1 MLFPTY
7 QFLIFFIII
16 FSFGISLKKDVV
28 RYKIFILIVSLV
40 FYGFWSWQF
49 LCLLILCTIIN
60 YLFLIP
66 LPQNKSKFILIVAL
80 IFNIGYLGIFKY
92 YNFFINS
99 LLENITTLNIPE
111 TLTTLQIFAPL
122 GVSFYIFRIISHL
135 IDSYQQK
142 IPHPSFIN
150 YATYITYFPQIT
162 SGPISRA
169 PEFYQQLNTPNH
181 YDYKIEQV
189 IVLILSGL
197 FKKYTLSS
205 FLFNFTQSPFKLP
218 HNYSSLDLILSAIAY
233 SCLIYVDFSGYS
245 DLANA
250 ISSLLGFAPIQNFN
264 MPYRSRS
271 LQEFWQRWH
280 ISLSEWLR
288 DYLYIPLGGNRKGKI
303 RQYMNLI
310 ITMLIGGFWHGAG
323 LNFIVWGGLHGIGL
337 IINHTWKKL
346 TQNWEIPSD
355 TFGDRLLNILSCF
368 VTFTFITGTWI
379 FFNTSS
385 WENAINF
392 CQEIFTS
399 DIKKVTFNVWQLYA
413 VFITVASMTFYGDK
427 IRKSLMIVL
436 SLKNV
441 FFRVAIVSGFVY
453 AILML
458 GPSTIP
464 PFIYFGF

>member
-16 FSFGISLKKDVV
+16 FSIGISWKKDVV
-28 RYKIFILIVSLV
+28 RYKIFLLIVSLV

-49 LCLLILCTIIN
+49 LGLLSLCTIIN

-66 LPQNKSKFILIVAL
+66 LGQKKSKFVLIVAL
-80 IFNIGYLGIFKY
+80 IFNIGYLGVFKY

-99 LLENITTLNIPE
+99 LLENITTLKIPE
-111 TLTTLQIFAPL
+111 NLTTLQIFVPL

-135 IDSYQQK
+135 IDSYQQT
-142 IPHPSFIN
+142 ITHPSFIN
-150 YATYITYFPQIT
+150 YATYITYFPQIA
-162 SGPISRA
+162 SGPITRA
-169 PEFYQQLNTPNH
+169 PEFYQQLNTPKR
-181 YDYKIEQV
+181 YDYKIEEV

-218 HNYSSLDLILSAIAY
+218 HNYSSFDLMLSAIAY
-233 SCLIYVDFSGYS
+233 TCLIYVDFSGYS

-288 DYLYIPLGGNRKGKI
+288 DYLYIPLGGNRKGKL
-303 RQYMNLI
+303 RQYLNLML
-310 ITMLIGGFWHGAG
+310 TMLIGGFWHGAG
-323 LNFIVWGGLHGIGL
+323 LNFILWGGLHGIGL

-346 TQNWEIPSD
+346 TQHWEIPSE
-355 TFGDRLLNILSCF
+355 T
-368 VTFTFITGTWI
+368 
-379 FFNTSS
+379 
-385 WENAINF
+385 
-392 CQEIFTS
+392 
-399 DIKKVTFNVWQLYA
+399 
-413 VFITVASMTFYGDK
+413 
-427 IRKSLMIVL
+427 
-436 SLKNV
+436 
-441 FFRVAIVSGFVY
+441 
-453 AILML
+453 
-458 GPSTIP
+458 
-464 PFIYFGF
+464 